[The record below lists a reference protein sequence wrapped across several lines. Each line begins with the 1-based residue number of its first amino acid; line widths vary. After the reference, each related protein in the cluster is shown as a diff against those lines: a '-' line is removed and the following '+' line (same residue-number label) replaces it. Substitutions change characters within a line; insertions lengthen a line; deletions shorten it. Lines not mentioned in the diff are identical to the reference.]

1 MFSVYVI
8 SYENI
13 ERIFVNEI
21 EVFVRSIERATREYF
36 SIIGANIIRQ
46 YYHSRFKIATIIR
59 GNCEGQTRFPRYFDF
74 GVGKVVHLPR
84 SNIQLSKCMLCWPS
98 LIDRDSTRT
107 MLLGCRMLE
116 MTEVKHRRCSN
127 YSTRLRFRAENTFN
141 QVPSVE
147 DSLWEN
153 RISPISGVEIDCT
166 FYTSKIN

>member
-1 MFSVYVI
+1 MKSKSSSI
-8 SYENI
+8 
-13 ERIFVNEI
+13 
-21 EVFVRSIERATREYF
+21 VRSIDRNEYF
-36 SIIGANIIRQ
+36 SIIEIIRQ
-46 YYHSRFKIATIIR
+46 YYHSCLQQNCNNYSWKLR
-59 GNCEGQTRFPRYFDF
+59 GPNRFPRYFDF

-127 YSTRLRFRAENTFN
+127 YSTRLRFRAESTFN
-141 QVPSVE
+141 QVPSLE

-153 RISPISGVEIDCT
+153 RISPISGNWLYFLHVE
-166 FYTSKIN
+166 N